1 MAEVMCLADQALAS
15 GELPIASLIVGG
27 ETIVARAST
36 SERRAKRFLVHA
48 ELVALQTAEDRNY
61 NRAFRSKV

>member
-1 MAEVMCLADQALAS
+1 MADQALAS

-36 SERRAKRFLVHA
+36 SAPPDAVRRQRPGQGPQNDLFAA
-48 ELVALQTAEDRNY
+48 I
-61 NRAFRSKV
+61 

>member
-36 SERRAKRFLVHA
+36 SAPPDAVRRQRPGQGPQNDLFAA
-48 ELVALQTAEDRNY
+48 I
-61 NRAFRSKV
+61 